1 MPVVVNHAV
10 GQRIP
15 TVMASTISRFRG
27 ILLKILSARLH
38 VGHTKRL
45 RATAGGVA
53 GGEPPSE
60 PTNKEK

>member
-1 MPVVVNHAV
+1 MGCLSSLTMPLVSDSDCDGEHNF
-10 GQRIP
+10 P
-15 TVMASTISRFRG
+15 LSRNFT
-27 ILLKILSARLH
+27 SARLH